1 MWKGVKKKE
10 VMIKRIITKYKNL
23 NLDIEDLGEINY
35 FVGKN
40 GSGKT
45 RLFELLEKYNSSLN
59 PKNNIINFSEEFQ
72 TNISRV
78 GNYTNIGFQPVNL
91 NNLVGKKESN
101 ISGGSISEQEITTI
115 ILRLIFNE
123 NAVFNNSDW
132 TISLNDDLKISLEE
146 TPSGFESIF
155 KFWLST
161 FVNFPKIIGG
171 KIFWFVCLDEL
182 DRHLHPNIS
191 KKVPGLLNK
200 LQSHLVYYCREK
212 YNIEIQL
219 QFFISTHSP
228 FLIRGALEHTNHK
241 IFHLVEGALKKS
253 FDRQQLIDQNGLPFD
268 NVLSDLGFEMKDI
281 YYPNCLI
288 YVEGPVEVLFI
299 TYWLEKYYESKSLKK
314 NHFVK
319 GIDYDFV
326 EFGGSL
332 AAHLSLKFNSQTE
345 NEDVL
350 DKTELVNI
358 FSLNR
363 KVFVMVDN
371 DTGENAFETTKQ
383 RLKEEI
389 GKIDSCKFYRN
400 KNYRT
405 IECLLTNESSIS
417 KNKNDKLK
425 AAIVNLKH
433 WRKNNFGLDKFN
445 SETLKLCKSIF
456 DFIEESNT

>member
-1 MWKGVKKKE
+1 V
-10 VMIKRIITKYKNL
+10 INRITTTYKNL
-23 NLDIEDLGEINY
+23 NLDIKDLGEINY

-161 FVNFPKIIGG
+161 FVNFPKIIGS

-191 KKVPGLLNK
+191 KKVPELLNK

-212 YNIEIQL
+212 YNIDIQL

-228 FLIRGALEHTNHK
+228 FVIRGALEHTNHK
-241 IFHLVEGALKKS
+241 IFHLEDGGLKKS
-253 FDRQQLIDQNGLPFD
+253 FDRQKLIEQSGLPFD

-299 TYWLEKYYESKSLKK
+299 SYWLEKYFESKKLTK

-332 AAHLSLKFNSQTE
+332 AAHLSLKFNSQSE

-350 DKTELVNI
+350 DSTELVNI

-371 DTGENAFETTKQ
+371 DTGEKAFEKTKQ
-383 RLKEEI
+383 RLKKEI
-389 GKIDSCKFYRN
+389 QEKNNGSIFYRN
-400 KNYRT
+400 SKYST
-405 IECLLTNESSIS
+405 IESLLTKSTKRS
-417 KNKNDKLK
+417 KRKKDKLG
-425 AAIVNLKH
+425 AALVNLKY
-433 WRKNNFGLDKFN
+433 WRKNNIGLDKFN
-445 SETLKLCKSIF
+445 SETLILCESLF
-456 DFIEESNT
+456 DFIGNSNS

>member
-1 MWKGVKKKE
+1 
-10 VMIKRIITKYKNL
+10 MINRITTTYKNL
-23 NLDIEDLGEINY
+23 NLDIKDLGEINY

-161 FVNFPKIIGG
+161 FVNFPKIIGS

-191 KKVPGLLNK
+191 KKVPELLNK

-212 YNIEIQL
+212 YNIDIQL

-228 FLIRGALEHTNHK
+228 FVIRGALEHTNHK
-241 IFHLVEGALKKS
+241 IFHLEDGGLKKS
-253 FDRQQLIDQNGLPFD
+253 FDRQKLIEQSGLPFD

-299 TYWLEKYYESKSLKK
+299 SYWLEKYFESKKLTK

-332 AAHLSLKFNSQTE
+332 AAHLSLKFNSQSE

-350 DKTELVNI
+350 DSTELVNI

-371 DTGENAFETTKQ
+371 DTGEKAFEKTKQ
-383 RLKEEI
+383 RLKKEI
-389 GKIDSCKFYRN
+389 QEKNNGSIFYRN
-400 KNYRT
+400 SKYST
-405 IECLLTNESSIS
+405 IESLLTKSTKRS
-417 KNKNDKLK
+417 KRKKDKLG
-425 AAIVNLKH
+425 AALVNLKY
-433 WRKNNFGLDKFN
+433 WRKNNIGLDKFN
-445 SETLKLCKSIF
+445 SETLILCESLF
-456 DFIEESNT
+456 DFIGNSNS

>member
-1 MWKGVKKKE
+1 
-10 VMIKRIITKYKNL
+10 MINRIKTTYKNL
-23 NLDIEDLGEINY
+23 NLDIEDLAEINY

-45 RLFELLEKYNSSLN
+45 RLLDY
-59 PKNNIINFSEEFQ
+59 
-72 TNISRV
+72 V
-78 GNYTNIGFQPVNL
+78 L
-91 NNLVGKKESN
+91 NNFKEEYKIFKIKSP
-101 ISGGSISEQEITTI
+101 SQ
-115 ILRLIFNE
+115 IFNE
-123 NAVFNNSDW
+123 NKKFISYNTHGISANLFKTMDSFFDSFSRNMIVFKDKNRNDIYNEIGPYIKNESNIPESLSDGQLYLINLMTEICFEYISNQGNKKLILLMDEPENS
-132 TISLNDDLKISLEE
+132 
-146 TPSGFESIF
+146 
-155 KFWLST
+155 
-161 FVNFPKIIGG
+161 
-171 KIFWFVCLDEL
+171 
-182 DRHLHPNIS
+182 LHPYLQ
-191 KKVPGLLNK
+191 KLLPVFFDNLFK
-200 LQSHLVYYCREK
+200 SAHFCE
-212 YNIEIQL
+212 L

-241 IFHLVEGALKKS
+241 IFHLEDGSLKKS
-253 FDRQQLIDQNGLPFD
+253 FDKKKLIEQSGLPFD

-288 YVEGPVEVLFI
+288 YVEGPVEVLFLS
-299 TYWLEKYYESKSLKK
+299 YWLEKYLESNGLTK

-332 AAHLSLKFNSQTE
+332 AAHLSLRFNSQTE
-345 NEDVL
+345 NAAVL

-371 DTGENAFETTKQ
+371 DTNQNAFETTKQ

-389 GKIDSCKFYRN
+389 DKIDSCEFYRN

-417 KNKNDKLK
+417 KNKNNKLE

-445 SETLKLCKSIF
+445 SETVRLCESLF
-456 DFIEESNT
+456 NFIEKSNIKL

>member
-1 MWKGVKKKE
+1 
-10 VMIKRIITKYKNL
+10 MINRITTTYKNL

-101 ISGGSISEQEITTI
+101 ISGGSISEQEITKI

-161 FVNFPKIIGG
+161 FVNFPRIRGK

-191 KKVPGLLNK
+191 KKVPELLNK

-212 YNIEIQL
+212 YNIDIQL
-219 QFFISTHSP
+219 QYFISTHSP

-241 IFHLVEGALKKS
+241 IFHLEGGSLKKS
-253 FDRQQLIDQNGLPFD
+253 FDKKKLIEQSGLPFD

-288 YVEGPVEVLFI
+288 YVEGPVEVLFLS
-299 TYWLEKYYESKSLKK
+299 YWLEKYFESNGLTK

-332 AAHLSLKFNSQTE
+332 AAHLSLRFNSQTE
-345 NEDVL
+345 NAAVL

-371 DTGENAFETTKQ
+371 DTNQNAFETTKQ

-389 GKIDSCKFYRN
+389 DKIDGCEFYRN

-405 IECLLTNESSIS
+405 IECLLTNESNIS
-417 KNKNDKLK
+417 KNKNNKLE

-445 SETLKLCKSIF
+445 SETVRLCESLF
-456 DFIEESNT
+456 NFIEKSNS

>member
-1 MWKGVKKKE
+1 
-10 VMIKRIITKYKNL
+10 MIKRITTTYKNL
-23 NLDIEDLGEINY
+23 NLDIKDLGEINY

-45 RLFELLEKYNSSLN
+45 RLFEILGIYQQSLN
-59 PKNNIINFSEEFQ
+59 PEEKIDLQNDFDSVIEINNDSD
-72 TNISRV
+72 
-78 GNYTNIGFQPVNL
+78 YIGFQPVNL
-91 NNLVGKKESN
+91 NQLMGKKEN
-101 ISGGSISEQEITTI
+101 ISGGKINEQEISSF
-115 ILRLIFNE
+115 ILNLIFDVQ
-123 NAVFNNSDW
+123 AVFNDSDW
-132 TISLNDDLKISLEE
+132 SISLNDNLKISLEE
-146 TPSGFESIF
+146 TPSGFESLF
-155 KFWLST
+155 KFWLTT
-161 FVNFPKIIGG
+161 FVNFPGNIRGK

-182 DRHLHPNIS
+182 DRHLHPSIS
-191 KKVPGLLNK
+191 KKVPELLNK
-200 LQSHLVYYCREK
+200 LQSHLIKFCKEK
-212 YNIEIQL
+212 YEVDVCL

-228 FLIRGALEHTNHK
+228 FLIRGALEHDNHK
-241 IFHLVEGALKKS
+241 IFHLEDGSLKKS
-253 FDRQQLIDQNGLPFD
+253 FDKKKLIEQSGLPFD

-299 TYWLEKYYESKSLKK
+299 SYWLEKYFKSNGLTK

-332 AAHLSLKFNSQTE
+332 AAHLSLRFNSQTE
-345 NEDVL
+345 NAAVL

-371 DTGENAFETTKQ
+371 DTNQNAFETTKQ

-389 GKIDSCKFYRN
+389 DKIDSCEFYRN

-417 KNKNDKLK
+417 KNKNNKLE

-445 SETLKLCKSIF
+445 PETVILCESLF
-456 DFIEESNT
+456 NFIEKSNS

>member
-1 MWKGVKKKE
+1 
-10 VMIKRIITKYKNL
+10 MIKRITTTYKNL

-155 KFWLST
+155 KFWLSS
-161 FVNFPKIIGG
+161 FVNFPRIIGS

-191 KKVPGLLNK
+191 KKVPELLNK

-212 YNIEIQL
+212 YNIDIQL

-228 FLIRGALEHTNHK
+228 FLIRGALEHINHK
-241 IFHLVEGALKKS
+241 IFHLEDGCLKKS
-253 FDRQQLIDQNGLPFD
+253 FDKKKLIEHSGLPFD

-288 YVEGPVEVLFI
+288 YVEGPVEVLFLS
-299 TYWLEKYYESKSLKK
+299 YWLEKYFESKGFKN

-332 AAHLSLKFNSQTE
+332 AAHLSLRFNSQTE
-345 NEDVL
+345 NAAVL

-371 DTGENAFETTKQ
+371 DTNQNAFETTKQ

-389 GKIDSCKFYRN
+389 DKIDSCEFYRN

-417 KNKNDKLK
+417 KNKNNKLE

-445 SETLKLCKSIF
+445 SETVRLCESLF
-456 DFIEESNT
+456 NFIEKSNI